1 MNDSKDARVK
11 YIRALER
18 FLNGCIGALKNENFD
33 YDLFEK
39 RIQKS
44 VKVLQKVEPTRLD
57 STYTNA
63 LQAYVNLVLST
74 IASEALDV
82 EEKHKKLLKE
92 ANLLEKEKYRGYKK
106 EKHKAKSFDDG
117 Y

>member
-1 MNDSKDARVK
+1 MNDKEARVK

-18 FLNGCIGALKNENFD
+18 FLNSCIGALKNESFE
-33 YDLFEK
+33 YALFVS
-39 RIQKS
+39 RAQKS
-44 VKVLQKVEPTRLD
+44 LKTLQKVAPTRLD

-63 LQAYVNLVLST
+63 LQNYANLV
-74 IASEALDV
+74 ASLIEETQTPP
-82 EEKHKKLLKE
+82 EEKHKRLLKE

-106 EKHKAKSFDDG
+106 EKHKSKSFDDG